1 MKRAHGAGR
10 NGDAMRVMVA
20 AGALAALVAAPAYGQ
35 GAGGGAA
42 GNAAGGAAGQGEI
55 RGDFDKPLE
64 PLPAPGGGLRTTT
77 TLRMSKTDG
86 LGTTYGVVV
95 ENGVTTATINGQRVP
110 NERVRERGGT
120 VEILDP
126 AGNVLETFNVGTL
139 RGAMGG
145 LEMDGL
151 GMEGL
156 EREAGRLRDEARRL
170 ERMRLRAFGGA
181 EGGDRGGAR
190 MFQLVPGQDQA
201 FPPVMLGLTMSP
213 TADAGVVVDS
223 VVPGLPAAV
232 AGIEAGDVITAID
245 GQKVESPE
253 ALRKLLRTKQPGD
266 AVELALTRGGAGNA
280 GDAANPVNTTVKLT
294 LAAFD
299 GARLGVPMNEGLAAV
314 RPFGAEAQQRLDE
327 ARRAVEGALA
337 RLKADPALQP
347 QALRAEV
354 EQMLNDALA
363 RMDEAKARTQ
373 DEVRRWVELWD
384 ERGGQRL
391 LLGEGPDA
399 VFEVP
404 EMMQMLRR
412 RGLAG
417 EPGVGEGGGAGPGV
431 GGGAAQAE
439 ALERMSQQME
449 RLMDRLDAMEAR
461 LERAEKGQR

>member
-1 MKRAHGAGR
+1 MERAQGAGR
-10 NGDAMRVMVA
+10 NGDAMRVMVM
-20 AGALAALVAAPAYGQ
+20 AGALAAAALMAAPAYGQ
-35 GAGGGAA
+35 GAGGQGA
-42 GNAAGGAAGQGEI
+42 GGQGEI

-64 PLPAPGGGLRTTT
+64 PAPVPGNGLRAST
-77 TLRMSKTDG
+77 TLRMTKTDG

-110 NERVRERGGT
+110 QERVRERGGV

-145 LEMDGL
+145 MGGMGGRELGDLEEEVRRL
-151 GMEGL
+151 NQEA
-156 EREAGRLRDEARRL
+156 ERLQRFRLRLFDGAQGGNGRMPMFEVVPNVGEAN
-170 ERMRLRAFGGA
+170 A
-181 EGGDRGGAR
+181 
-190 MFQLVPGQDQA
+190 P
-201 FPPVMLGLTMSP
+201 PPVMLGLTMSP
-213 TADAGVVVDS
+213 NAEAGVVVDS
-223 VVPGLPAAV
+223 VVPGLPAAN
-232 AGIEAGDVITAID
+232 AGLAAGDVITSVD

-253 ALRKLLRTKQPGD
+253 ALRELLRTKQPGD
-266 AVELALTRGGAGNA
+266 AVELAFTRGEAGNA
-280 GDAANPVNTTVKLT
+280 VNKTVKLT

-299 GARLGVPMNEGLAAV
+299 GARLGVPMNDGLAAV
-314 RPFGAEAQQRLDE
+314 RPFGAEAQQRLDA
-327 ARRAVEGALA
+327 ARQAVEGALA

-354 EQMLNDALA
+354 EGLLNDALA
-363 RMDEAKARTQ
+363 RMDEAKAKTQ

-384 ERGGQRL
+384 ERGGERL
-391 LLGEGPDA
+391 LLGDGPDA

-404 EMMQMLRR
+404 EMMQLLRR

-417 EPGVGEGGGAGPGV
+417 EPGIGGGEGGV
-431 GGGAAQAE
+431 GGGVGQAE